1 MPAAL
6 YVVVAGFA
14 GSIFASRRKSRA
26 YASHTFSH
34 NIMKLWLSG

>member
-14 GSIFASRRKSRA
+14 GSIFASRRKSKA
-26 YASHTFSH
+26 LASHTFSY
-34 NIMKLWLSG
+34 NFIKIWLSG

>member
-14 GSIFASRRKSRA
+14 GSIFASRRKSKA
-26 YASHTFSH
+26 LASDPDSY
-34 NIMKLWLSG
+34 NIMKQWLSH